1 MTKVKFYAQPGGEI
15 LAYFPDEPYYSPETN
30 NDHRTRTCYAHV
42 GQHSACHPDYLK
54 KCRLAAPEEFVDLLA
69 ELKGQGY
76 DDLEVIDA
84 RKPLTKILSN
94 VSSPRGAPMGR
105 PNVGKPPT
113 DQKIYDSHV
122 PFEDGCYDTG
132 GAYWGSPANLRVKYT
147 KDLSYIEFYRK

>member
-1 MTKVKFYAQPGGEI
+1 MTRVKFYRQPDGQI

-42 GQHSACHPDYLK
+42 GQHSACRPDYLK

-94 VSSPRGAPMGR
+94 VSGAPLWAGQTWANRRQIKRYTIPMCPLKMAAMTPEGL
-105 PNVGKPPT
+105 
-113 DQKIYDSHV
+113 
-122 PFEDGCYDTG
+122 TG
-132 GAYWGSPANLRVKYT
+132 DHRQT
-147 KDLSYIEFYRK
+147 